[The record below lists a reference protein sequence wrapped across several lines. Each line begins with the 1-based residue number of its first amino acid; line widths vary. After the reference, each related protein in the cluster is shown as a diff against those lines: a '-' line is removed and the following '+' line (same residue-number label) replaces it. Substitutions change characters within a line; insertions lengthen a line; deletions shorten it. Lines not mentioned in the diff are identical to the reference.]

1 MFSTRARDAEAK
13 QLIAEQ
19 KTLASIDQQVDAW
32 HEAQPTAPAPVITR
46 QPIDPVL
53 QTGDSRLL
61 GGAIRIA
68 GPADVTK
75 SSIRLIDLCRYYR
88 HGTPHQRAA
97 IVELE
102 ATLLKVAPDAFNRD
116 QPWFKTWSQGGKQH
130 DYAPALRL
138 IKEFEGCHLEAYA
151 DPLHGWSVATI
162 GYGTTR
168 YADGRKVQK
177 GDKITAVE
185 AERLLENTIDRIAKH
200 LAVVIPHW
208 IGMLAT
214 QQSAL
219 ISFAYNLGTYFYG
232 NPGFNTITTCLRDK
246 AWSKVPAALE
256 LYRNPGTNVEAG
268 LLRRRRAEGAL
279 WSKGPDD
286 DVQQSPYKVKPSDPF
301 GTRLSANF
309 TLGEFALG
317 QPARRFIAQHQVD
330 TAAELVAFLERMRNA
345 FGGKRVTIT
354 SGYRPPAINKMVHGA
369 ISSEHLFN
377 APNVGAVDFYVDGVD
392 IYQVQG
398 WCDKQWPYSV
408 GYGAAKGFVHLGIR
422 QGRPRVRWY
431 Y

>member
-1 MFSTRARDAEAK
+1 MTKTPVKLSDLFRYYK
-13 QLIAEQ
+13 QL
-19 KTLASIDQQVDAW
+19 
-32 HEAQPTAPAPVITR
+32 
-46 QPIDPVL
+46 
-53 QTGDSRLL
+53 
-61 GGAIRIA
+61 
-68 GPADVTK
+68 
-75 SSIRLIDLCRYYR
+75 
-88 HGTPHQRAA
+88 PHQMAA

-102 ATLLKVAPDAFNRD
+102 AALLKVAPDAFNRE
-116 QPWFKTWSQGGKQH
+116 QPWFKTWSQAGKQH
-130 DYAPALRL
+130 DYAFALRL

-168 YADGRKVQK
+168 YSDGRKVQQ

-185 AERLLENTIDRIAKH
+185 AERLLANTIDRIAKH

-246 AWSKVPAALE
+246 AWAKVPAALE

-330 TAAELVAFLERMRNA
+330 TAAELVAFLERVRTA
-345 FGGKRVTIT
+345 FGNKRITIT
-354 SGYRPPAINKMVHGA
+354 SGYRPPAINKMVNGA
-369 ISSEHLFN
+369 ISSEHLYD
-377 APNVGAVDFYVDGVD
+377 APNVGAVDFYVDGAD
-392 IYQVQG
+392 IYQVQK
-398 WCDKQWPYSV
+398 WCDKHWPYSV

-422 QGRPRVRWY
+422 QGRPRVRWDY
-431 Y
+431 